1 MTAPPVLNAPIA
13 HAAARGLVGAMAM
26 SGMRK
31 LTGGLGL
38 LDESPPD
45 AIAEEHAD
53 HFLAR
58 LPINRDVAVEVAHW
72 TYGAVGGA
80 LFGALPRAVRRHA
93 WSGPAYGVASWLVY
107 EAAIAPVLGLTARR
121 QTTITGRLALAAD
134 HVLYGTVV
142 GRSPATERS

>member
-1 MTAPPVLNAPIA
+1 MTAPPVLHAPIA
-13 HAAARGLVGAMAM
+13 HAAVRGVVGAMAM

-38 LDESPPD
+38 LDEVPPD
-45 AIAEEHAD
+45 AIAQEHAD

-58 LPINRDVAVEVAHW
+58 LRFDRDVAVEAAHW

-80 LFGALPRAVRRHA
+80 LFGALPSAFRRHV
-93 WSGPAYGVASWLVY
+93 WSGPVYGVASWLLY
-107 EAAIAPVLGLTARR
+107 EAAIAPLLGVTAAK
-121 QTTITGRLALAAD
+121 QKTLAGRLALAAD

-142 GRSPATERS
+142 GRSPAPEQR